1 MHLSSAPTPYIF
13 SMRPCPVTSRPGYP
27 GCPNRMFTFTRG
39 FVYCETLLA
48 ITPHREDFPP
58 MGPEKEGRGGFKT
71 ACATRELTTLLQP
84 PCHPC
89 EHQTLMQLH
98 HIAVWEGQRVIS
110 M

>member
-1 MHLSSAPTPYIF
+1 
-13 SMRPCPVTSRPGYP
+13 
-27 GCPNRMFTFTRG
+27 
-39 FVYCETLLA
+39 
-48 ITPHREDFPP
+48 